1 MDDLREEIMES
12 EKLKKIV
19 VVGGGTGNF
28 SVLMGLKKYPIDLSA
43 IVSVSDSGGHSGKL
57 RDEFGV
63 LPPGDIRACLVA
75 LADDD
80 KSKLLRDLFNYRLKK
95 GTERG
100 VSIGNLLL
108 VALADIFG
116 GFGKGVK
123 AAHTLLGLRGRVI
136 PVSLEKTHLVA
147 ELEDGTTI
155 YGEEAID
162 VPSTEFRSPIKRVWL
177 DPEVKTN
184 PEALAAIKSADAIVL
199 GPGDLYTS
207 ILPNLATT
215 GILPAIKRSKAKIIA
230 NVNIMTKRGETDGFT
245 AADFVRVLE
254 SVLPR
259 RVDYVVYN
267 TKRLTPELL
276 LKYEQGGAAPVAAD
290 TPGSG
295 WIGRDVLSMQGG
307 LVRHHPDK
315 IARVVM
321 SLIDS

>member
-1 MDDLREEIMES
+1 MDT
-12 EKLKKIV
+12 EKLKKVV

-28 SVLMGLKKYPIDLSA
+28 SVLTGLKKYPIDLSA

-95 GTERG
+95 GEERG

-116 GFGKGVK
+116 GFGRGVK

-136 PVSLEKTHLVA
+136 PVSLEKTNLVA
-147 ELEDGTTI
+147 ELMDGTLLH
-155 YGEEAID
+155 GEEAID
-162 VPSTEFRSPIKRVWL
+162 IPSSEPRALIKRVWL
-177 DPEVKTN
+177 DPEVRTN
-184 PEALAAIKSADAIVL
+184 PEALKAIREADALVL

-207 ILPNLATT
+207 ILPNLSTT

-230 NVNIMTKRGETDGFT
+230 NINIMTKRGETDGFT
-245 AADFVRVLE
+245 AADFVNVLE
-254 SVLPR
+254 GVLPR
-259 RVDYVVYN
+259 PIDAVVYN
-267 TKRLTPELL
+267 SKRLSPELL
-276 LKYEQGGAAPVAAD
+276 SKYERQGAVPVAA
-290 TPGSG
+290 PHARKN
-295 WIGRDVLSMQGG
+295 WIGRDVLSTQGG

-315 IARVVM
+315 IARVVI
-321 SLIDS
+321 SLLDS

>member
-1 MDDLREEIMES
+1 MDTH
-12 EKLKKIV
+12 KKVV

-28 SVLMGLKKYPIDLSA
+28 SVLTGLKKYPIDLSA
-43 IVSVSDSGGHSGKL
+43 IVSVSDSGGHSGQL

-80 KSKLLRDLFNYRLKK
+80 KAQLIRDLFNYRLKK

-108 VALADIFG
+108 VALSDILG
-116 GFGKGVK
+116 GFDKGVK
-123 AAHTLLGLRGRVI
+123 AAHTLLGLHGRVI
-136 PVSLEKTHLVA
+136 PVSLEKTNLVA
-147 ELEDGTTI
+147 ELTDGTLLH
-155 YGEEAID
+155 GEQAID
-162 VPSTEFRSPIKRVWL
+162 VQGDSPRAPIKRIWL

-184 PEALAAIKSADAIVL
+184 SEALAAIRAADAIVL

-207 ILPNLATT
+207 ILPNLATN
-215 GILPAIKRSKAKIIA
+215 GIIPAIKRSKAKIIA
-230 NVNIMTKRGETDGFT
+230 NVNIMTKRGETDGFS
-245 AADFVRVLE
+245 AGDFVRVLE

-259 RVDYVVYN
+259 PIDYVVYN
-267 TKRLTPELL
+267 TKRMKPELL
-276 LKYEQGGAAPVAAD
+276 TRYAEAGAVPVSALDPALH
-290 TPGSG
+290 
-295 WIGRDVLSMQGG
+295 WIGRDVLSTQGG

-321 SLIDS
+321 SLLEE